1 MCQFADHSLRPTH
14 AGGPACAP
22 RRILPTVLCILAIAA
37 GALWTRPAF
46 AAYDAASAKSIFSKR
61 CTGCHTFGK
70 GPKVGPD
77 LKGVTER
84 RDRPWLLSFIRS
96 SSTMIRSGD
105 RKAVTLFGQFKQ
117 ERMPDW
123 TDLTPQQVAAILD
136 YFAAD
141 GPAQK
146 EPDERHASTATA
158 GEIAAGRQLFDG
170 QARFTAGAR
179 ACVTCHHIRRAD
191 GVPGGS
197 LGPDLTTAYFK
208 YQDRALTDYL
218 KRPSPVHASQARASA
233 AGTGAAGAEFLT
245 PQESFDIK
253 AYMARAA
260 GLAIPGPGPNSAP
273 AKDRTVKVAASQ
285 EIKRGIR

>member
-1 MCQFADHSLRPTH
+1 MMAARPDAVENASRRRAGMCQRCRVTLPVALCSLTLAVSACLTP
-14 AGGPACAP
+14 PAWAAP
-22 RRILPTVLCILAIAA
+22 ALPYSALTPSDAA
-37 GALWTRPAF
+37 GAKA
-46 AAYDAASAKSIFSKR
+46 IFRKR

-96 SSTMIRSGD
+96 SSAMIRSGD

-158 GEIAAGRQLFDG
+158 GEIAAGRQLF
-170 QARFTAGAR
+170 
-179 ACVTCHHIRRAD
+179 
-191 GVPGGS
+191 
-197 LGPDLTTAYFK
+197 
-208 YQDRALTDYL
+208 
-218 KRPSPVHASQARASA
+218 
-233 AGTGAAGAEFLT
+233 E
-245 PQESFDIK
+245 
-253 AYMARAA
+253 
-260 GLAIPGPGPNSAP
+260 
-273 AKDRTVKVAASQ
+273 
-285 EIKRGIR
+285 